1 LAREKVVDEG
11 GKQMWNGVEAV
22 EEVRL
27 QLDTGGPLAGTHP
40 LSRACSWERLFISL
54 LEPRRSWVFW
64 EMEGNAI
71 PSN

>member
-27 QLDTGGPLAGTHP
+27 QLDTGGP